1 MNNSPDLDRPLFPL
15 AVALPR
21 MLEKIEADLATAGPA
36 KTRRLRERAELIRE
50 VLTPPRRQSPTP
62 S

>member
-1 MNNSPDLDRPLFPL
+1 MDHSHYLDRPLFPL

-21 MLEKIEADLATAGPA
+21 MLEKIGAELPIAGPA
-36 KTRRLRERAELIRE
+36 EARRPRQRAQLILDL
-50 VLTPPRRQSPTP
+50 LTPQGQSLIP